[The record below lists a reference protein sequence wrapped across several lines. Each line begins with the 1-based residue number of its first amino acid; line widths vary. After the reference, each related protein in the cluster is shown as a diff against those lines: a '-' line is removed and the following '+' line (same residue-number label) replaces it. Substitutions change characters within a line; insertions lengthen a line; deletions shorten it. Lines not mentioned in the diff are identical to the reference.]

1 MNVMINVV
9 KNSQNCHILVPFVL
23 LLWLL
28 KQAKKRYFLKN
39 LCVTQFAKKWGSL
52 HDKKECPI
60 DVSSKG
66 QFYLPPEKTETAD

>member
-1 MNVMINVV
+1 MINVV

-52 HDKKECPI
+52 HDKKECPMGTPFLG
-60 DVSSKG
+60 SGNESLQK
-66 QFYLPPEKTETAD
+66 FN

>member
-28 KQAKKRYFLKN
+28 KQAKKRYFLKKF
-39 LCVTQFAKKWGSL
+39 VRDAIF
-52 HDKKECPI
+52 
-60 DVSSKG
+60 
-66 QFYLPPEKTETAD
+66 